1 MKELLKSSLGI
12 FRIIGFL
19 EGMSFILL
27 MFIAMPLKY
36 ILNKPLAVEIIGMLH
51 GVLFVLFVFYA
62 LYLTYVKK
70 WNIFKV
76 TAPILLS
83 SILPFG
89 TFVADKKIL
98 SKMS

>member
-19 EGMSFILL
+19 EGMSFIVL
-27 MFIAMPLKY
+27 MFIAMPFKY
-36 ILNKPLAVEIIGMLH
+36 LLNKPLAVEIVGMMH
-51 GVLFVLFVFYA
+51 GVLFVLFVIYA
-62 LYLTYVKK
+62 LYLSYVKR
-70 WNIFKV
+70 WNILKV
-76 TAPILLS
+76 TVPILLS